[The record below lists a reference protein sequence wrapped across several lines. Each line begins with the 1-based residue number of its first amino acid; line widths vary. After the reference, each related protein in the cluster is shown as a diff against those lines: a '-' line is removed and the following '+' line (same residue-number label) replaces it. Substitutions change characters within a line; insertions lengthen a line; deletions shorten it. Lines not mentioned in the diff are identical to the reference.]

1 MYEYTRD
8 LVALDRCQSPE
19 VDRVAKELYSGV
31 ATPLRVDEWATL
43 LEAHPDR
50 QFVQYILSGIAN
62 GFRIGF
68 QTPGQGS
75 FPRPEKTSI
84 PRRNTHKWSE
94 TT

>member
-1 MYEYTRD
+1 MYEYTRV

-50 QFVQYILSGIAN
+50 QYILSGIAN

-68 QTPGQGS
+68 QTPGKLS
-75 FPRPEKTSI
+75 SA
-84 PRRNTHKWSE
+84 
-94 TT
+94 